1 MELPWTKYN
10 KIKERKNKLEEELK
24 EVKEQRDRYQEQF
37 KSEKE
42 RRSKLSAQKQ
52 EAEEELN
59 KLQDKLET
67 ANLSEN
73 TQETEE
79 IQVKDIKLGV
89 EQTKNILDKLST
101 ISSPKKDLVTVYST
115 GAAEDLKDVKGFK
128 NTLSSQKI
136 SQITSERTQIFFTD
150 EKAFDITLRTR
161 PFFTDSWSLDNSF
174 NVEKINKF
182 IQEEKHWALV
192 SAGETTILSEKTG
205 NTEKI
210 DEVNTRV
217 ENKQKKG
224 GYSQDRFERK
234 RQEQIQQ
241 HKDKVKEKLE
251 NLTNLKLLGNKK
263 ICKELPGE
271 YLGGFDSSRNKDAQ
285 TLYNFRLRKAKPKT

>member
-1 MELPWTKYN
+1 MELPWRKYN
-10 KIKERKNKLEEELK
+10 KIKERKSELKEELR

-52 EAEEELN
+52 EAEEKLN

-67 ANLSEN
+67 ANISNKTEKTEK
-73 TQETEE
+73 TQL
-79 IQVKDIKLGV
+79 KDIKLSV

-101 ISSPKKDLVTVYST
+101 ISSHKKDLVSVYST
-115 GAAEDLKDVKGFK
+115 GGVEDLKDFKGFK

-161 PFFTDSWSLDNSF
+161 PFFSDSWSLDNSF
-174 NVEKINKF
+174 NVKKVDEF
-182 IQEEKHWALV
+182 IQEKKHWALV
-192 SAGETTILSEKTG
+192 SAGETTILSEKAG

-241 HKDKVKEKLE
+241 HEDKVEEKLE
-251 NLTNLKLLGNKK
+251 DLTNLKLLGNKK

-285 TLYNFRLRKAKPKT
+285 TLYKFRLRKTKPKT